1 MKSNKLYQQ
10 ANETLFSLREQIRE
24 GKSQKDLTKVF
35 KKYTK
40 EYLNAYNEAK
50 KNGYSRKKK
59 VA

>member
-10 ANETLFSLREQIRE
+10 ANETLFTLREQIRG
-24 GKSQKDLTKVF
+24 GKPQKDLTKVF
-35 KKYTK
+35 KKYAQ